1 MSDTLASFA
10 VNSGGEGGDS
20 VVSAAD
26 MERVRTDLDTAQE
39 EIVTLTD
46 KLEQLAEEA
55 ITREKTI
62 VVLEQLRAAAAA
74 DLAAAVAARPG
85 VGPASFAGAGAGA
98 GGPSKLNEVLAASK
112 AAIINGTS
120 LWKQGKREECQKLY
134 LNCVADAISKLH
146 CSEFVSPLKEAA
158 QMAQGLDVAKA
169 AVCLRKALDKLL
181 SDGKTPQGRKHEEDA
196 AAAVGGGEPPA
207 AAAEAGPA
215 RGGRV
220 VKRAGGAAAP
230 ALAPAAAVTSPEL
243 KALENELSGLKKQLE
258 ESEKEKQSARA
269 EAQKQRQ
276 AAVAAGETVA
286 EESNTSASLLSR
298 AKVAERMVDTLKKQ
312 LAAMAVSMQNAA
324 GGTGGKGAKKDN
336 KTLERDLTMAA
347 VEQRRLQRKIKTLE
361 DVLKTGGGAGG
372 GSAAPES
379 KRAQI
384 QAEKAAAKK
393 FKDMENANKKQIT
406 NLERQAAAAAKALQ
420 KLQGEAGPAMEERES
435 LRVKVRELT
444 KASAEMEEFRT
455 QAQEIPRLREEVSDV
470 CVDGTDRPYIMAW
483 HLCALRRVAS
493 PVRCPIYVP
502 QCMF

>member
-1 MSDTLASFA
+1 
-10 VNSGGEGGDS
+10 
-20 VVSAAD
+20 

-62 VVLEQLRAAAAA
+62 VVLEQLRAVAAA
-74 DLAAAVAARPG
+74 DLAAAVAARPAVGPG
-85 VGPASFAGAGAGA
+85 VGPASSAGAGA

-112 AAIINGTS
+112 AAIIHGTS

-134 LNCVADAISKLH
+134 LDCVTDAISKLH
-146 CSEFVSPLKEAA
+146 CSEFVFPLKEAA

-181 SDGKTPQGRKHEEDA
+181 SDAKTPQGRKHEEDA

-207 AAAEAGPA
+207 AAAEAPA

-243 KALENELSGLKKQLE
+243 KELENELSGLKKQLE
-258 ESEKEKQSARA
+258 ESEKEKQAARA

-312 LAAMAVSMQNAA
+312 LAAMAVSMNNAA

-393 FKDMENANKKQIT
+393 FKDMESANKKQIT